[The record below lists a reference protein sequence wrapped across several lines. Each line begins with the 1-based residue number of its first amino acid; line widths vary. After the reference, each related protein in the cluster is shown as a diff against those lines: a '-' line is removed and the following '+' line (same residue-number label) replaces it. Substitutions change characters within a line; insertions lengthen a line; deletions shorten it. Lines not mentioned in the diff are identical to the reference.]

1 MNRGAVLAVAWL
13 AFVALVPAVAAN
25 GLPAFDRR
33 AFAPDEAARLL
44 LVTFPLQA
52 ANRLPV
58 GPRAIRYQ
66 PRGYGESTL
75 DRRLANA
82 LARDHAL
89 EHVAAWPVRALGV
102 HCVVMRVSDARPLT
116 EVVAAVA
123 ADPRTNHAQ
132 AMHRFDTR
140 AAPPRDPYFD
150 LQTNLH
156 HLRLDALHAATT
168 GRGVRVAVIDTGADL
183 AHPDLAG
190 QFDDHANFVAAI
202 SPGFEQDRHGTA
214 IAGIVAAKAG
224 NDTGIVGVAPDA
236 RLLAYKACWSA
247 DAGDMAAICNSFSLA
262 LAVDTALRAD
272 VDVINLSLTGPYDAL
287 LAALLDA
294 ALARGIVV
302 VAADDGDAAET
313 SFPASLPGVVG
324 VRTRPAAAPAAVDT
338 THLVVP
344 GEEILS
350 TLPRGTYDFLSG
362 SSFSAAQVTGLAA
375 LARVLAPRLSG
386 TRFAAALGA
395 IDHALPERLLAL
407 RAPR

>member
-1 MNRGAVLAVAWL
+1 MSLRAGLAGLWL
-13 AFVALVPAVAAN
+13 MLVALAPATQADDA
-25 GLPAFDRR
+25 LEFDRR
-33 AFAPDEAARLL
+33 VFAPDEAGRLL

-58 GPRAIRYQ
+58 GPRTIRYQ
-66 PRGYGESTL
+66 PRGYAGATL

-89 EHVAAWPVRALGV
+89 EHIAEWPVRALAV
-102 HCVVMRVSDARPLT
+102 HCVVMRVIDARALDD
-116 EVVAAVA
+116 VVAALA
-123 ADPRTNHAQ
+123 ADPRTTHAQ
-132 AMHRFDTR
+132 PMRRFDTR
-140 AAPPRDPYFD
+140 AVPSRDPYFD

-156 HLRLDALHAATT
+156 RLRLDALHVATT

-190 QFDDHANFVAAI
+190 QFDAHANFVAAI

-224 NDTGIVGVAPDA
+224 NDTGIVGLAPDA
-236 RLLAYKACWSA
+236 RLLAYKACWSP
-247 DAGDMAAICNSFSLA
+247 DARGMAATCNSFSLA
-262 LAVDTALRAD
+262 LAIDTALRAD
-272 VDVINLSLTGPYDAL
+272 VDVINLSLAGPHDAL
-287 LAALLDA
+287 LAALLEN

-302 VAADDGDAAET
+302 VAADDGDAAVA

-324 VRTRPAAAPAAVDT
+324 VRTRSAT
-338 THLVVP
+338 TPTTAGVTRLVVP

-375 LARVLAPRLSG
+375 LARALAPHLSG
-386 TRFAAALGA
+386 TRFAAALGVF
-395 IDHALPERLLAL
+395 DHALPDRLLAL
-407 RAPR
+407 RATR